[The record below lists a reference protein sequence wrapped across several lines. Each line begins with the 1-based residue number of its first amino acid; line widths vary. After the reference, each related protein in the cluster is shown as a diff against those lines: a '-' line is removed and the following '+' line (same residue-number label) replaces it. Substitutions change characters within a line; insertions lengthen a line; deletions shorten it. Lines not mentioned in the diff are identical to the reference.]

1 MCVDTD
7 PIRCHDVDMS
17 SSSPSDLSVT
27 YRSIPRRLRE
37 ALGDTPPETTSGIAA
52 ELNEQIGI
60 AAGLMHS
67 AADPVAISDAIDAV
81 PADEWNDARL
91 TPLRSAALDIGSLL
105 RAIAAVAEDDA

>member
-1 MCVDTD
+1 
-7 PIRCHDVDMS
+7 MS

-27 YRSIPRRLRE
+27 FRSIPRRLRE

-91 TPLRSAALDIGSLL
+91 TPLRSTALDIGRLL